1 VAPPYVFRP
10 NDPFPC
16 RERKIF
22 MTKPVASEAIPLTL
36 FKLDELTWIN
46 GVVADTM
53 SRPELWTGMWTGF
66 LRLRA
71 TGLRINPTTT
81 SRHGWGFVY
90 SSEFLAWF
98 SVHESVM
105 ALSLKPKNRPA
116 LAVELRKYPYE
127 QEALRS
133 DPYIGSAV
141 RGVLAETGEPVPVP
155 APSSDPLI
163 RCTYCG
169 ATYKHS
175 DPRCTHCG
183 ARQG

>member
-1 VAPPYVFRP
+1 MAHYVFRA

-22 MTKPVASEAIPLTL
+22 MTKPVASAAIPLTV
-36 FKLDELTWIN
+36 FRLDELTWIN

-53 SRPELWTGMWTGF
+53 SRPDLWAGMWTGF

-71 TGLRINPTTT
+71 AGLRVTPKGT
-81 SRHGWGFVY
+81 SHGWGFVY

-116 LAVELRKYPYE
+116 LAVELKKYPYE
-127 QEALRS
+127 LEALRS

-141 RGVLAETGEPVPVP
+141 RGVLAESGGPLPVPTPPSEPVV
-155 APSSDPLI
+155 
-163 RCTYCG
+163 RCAYCG
-169 ATYKHS
+169 TSYKQS
-175 DPRCTHCG
+175 APRCINCG
-183 ARQG
+183 ARRG